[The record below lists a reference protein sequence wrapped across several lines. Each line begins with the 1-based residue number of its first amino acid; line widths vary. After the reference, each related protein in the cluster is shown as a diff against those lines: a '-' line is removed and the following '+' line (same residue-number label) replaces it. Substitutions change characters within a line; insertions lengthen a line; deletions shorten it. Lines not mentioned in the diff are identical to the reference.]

1 MHNEKFTER
10 GKQTAGVFAYWCTPI
25 FFWSLDKKGSP
36 MGDLR
41 PEKIAIVAEVQ
52 EKFSNAEAIILTEYR
67 GLNVTDMAVLRD
79 AMKQAGGEYKVYKN
93 TLVRVAAKE
102 LNLEI
107 EELLVG
113 PTAIAFTGTRPDGSP
128 GDPVSIA
135 KALTNF
141 AKSNEDLIIKGGML
155 EGALLSTEEIT
166 ALSKIAPREELLARL
181 AGGMAAP
188 LREFAGL
195 LNAIPQNFAYA
206 LSALIEAGGAGSPEV
221 ELPEVDEEASLEDA
235 GEEISGSVD
244 PTEPGTDKDE
254 DDSNEESLE
263 NNKIDGDA
271 NENEES

>member
-1 MHNEKFTER
+1 
-10 GKQTAGVFAYWCTPI
+10 
-25 FFWSLDKKGSP
+25 
-36 MGDLR
+36 MGEPR
-41 PEKIAIVAEVQ
+41 PEKIAVVAEVQ
-52 EKFSNAEAIILTEYR
+52 EKFSNAEAVILTEYR
-67 GLNVTDMAVLRD
+67 GLDVTDMAVLRA

-141 AKSNEDLIIKGGML
+141 AKDHEDLIIKGGVL

-188 LREFAGL
+188 LREFASL

-206 LSALIEAGGAGSPEV
+206 LSALIEAGGAGTGTAETIEAVSD
-221 ELPEVDEEASLEDA
+221 DEAPSQDA
-235 GEEISGSVD
+235 EEETSESVGSS
-244 PTEPGTDKDE
+244 ESGTDD
-254 DDSNEESLE
+254 DDSEEESVE
-263 NNKIDGDA
+263 DNKIDGNA

>member
-1 MHNEKFTER
+1 
-10 GKQTAGVFAYWCTPI
+10 
-25 FFWSLDKKGSP
+25 
-36 MGDLR
+36 MGDPR

-52 EKFSNAEAIILTEYR
+52 EKFSNSEAVILTEYR
-67 GLNVTDMAVLRD
+67 GLDVTDMAVLRT

-113 PTAIAFTGTRPDGSP
+113 PTAIAFTGTRPDGSS

-141 AKSNEDLIIKGGML
+141 AKDHEDLIIKGGML

-188 LREFAGL
+188 LREFASL
-195 LNAIPQNFAYA
+195 LNAVPQNFAYA
-206 LSALIEAGGAGSPEV
+206 LSALIEAGGAGTGTDEATADVVSDDES
-221 ELPEVDEEASLEDA
+221 EDEAADAESDEEASSGDA
-235 GEEISGSVD
+235 EEETSESVGSSESG
-244 PTEPGTDKDE
+244 TDE
-254 DDSNEESLE
+254 DDSEEESVE

>member
-1 MHNEKFTER
+1 
-10 GKQTAGVFAYWCTPI
+10 
-25 FFWSLDKKGSP
+25 
-36 MGDLR
+36 MGEPR

-52 EKFSNAEAIILTEYR
+52 EKFSNSEAVILTEYR
-67 GLNVTDMAVLRD
+67 GLDVTDMAVLRT

-113 PTAIAFTGTRPDGSP
+113 PTAIAFTGTRPDGSS

-141 AKSNEDLIIKGGML
+141 AKDHEDLIIKGGML

-188 LREFAGL
+188 LREFASL
-195 LNAIPQNFAYA
+195 LNAVPQNFAYA
-206 LSALIEAGGAGSPEV
+206 LSALIEAGGAATGTDEAT
-221 ELPEVDEEASLEDA
+221 VDVVSDDEAADAESNEETASEDA
-235 GEEISGSVD
+235 EEETSESEDSSESGA
-244 PTEPGTDKDE
+244 DE
-254 DDSNEESLE
+254 DDSEEESVE

>member
-1 MHNEKFTER
+1 
-10 GKQTAGVFAYWCTPI
+10 
-25 FFWSLDKKGSP
+25 
-36 MGDLR
+36 MGDPR

-52 EKFSNAEAIILTEYR
+52 EKFSNSEAVILTEYR
-67 GLNVTDMAVLRD
+67 GLDVTDMAVLRT

-113 PTAIAFTGTRPDGSP
+113 PTAIAFTGTRSDGSS

-141 AKSNEDLIIKGGML
+141 AKDHEDLIIKGGML

-188 LREFAGL
+188 LREFASL
-195 LNAIPQNFAYA
+195 LNAVPQNFAYA
-206 LSALIEAGGAGSPEV
+206 LSALIESGGVGTGTDETADAVS
-221 ELPEVDEEASLEDA
+221 DEETPSEDA
-235 GEEISGSVD
+235 EEETAESVGSSESG
-244 PTEPGTDKDE
+244 TDE
-254 DDSNEESLE
+254 DDSEEESVE

>member
-1 MHNEKFTER
+1 
-10 GKQTAGVFAYWCTPI
+10 
-25 FFWSLDKKGSP
+25 
-36 MGDLR
+36 MGEPR
-41 PEKIAIVAEVQ
+41 PEKIAVVAEVQ
-52 EKFSNAEAIILTEYR
+52 EKFSNAEAVILTEYR
-67 GLNVTDMAVLRD
+67 GLDVTDMAVLRA

-93 TLVRVAAKE
+93 TLVRVAVKE

-113 PTAIAFTGTRPDGSP
+113 PTAIAFTGTRPDGSS

-141 AKSNEDLIIKGGML
+141 AKDHEDLIIKGGVL

-188 LREFAGL
+188 LREFASL

-206 LSALIEAGGAGSPEV
+206 LSALIEAGGAGTGTDEATEAVSDDEATEAVSDDEATEAVPDDEAPSQDAEEETSESV
-221 ELPEVDEEASLEDA
+221 GSSESGTDDDSDEESVED
-235 GEEISGSVD
+235 
-244 PTEPGTDKDE
+244 
-254 DDSNEESLE
+254 
-263 NNKIDGDA
+263 NKIDGDA

>member
-1 MHNEKFTER
+1 
-10 GKQTAGVFAYWCTPI
+10 
-25 FFWSLDKKGSP
+25 
-36 MGDLR
+36 MGEPR
-41 PEKIAIVAEVQ
+41 PEKIAVVAEVQ
-52 EKFSNAEAIILTEYR
+52 EKFSNAEAVILTEYR
-67 GLNVTDMAVLRD
+67 GLDVTDMAVLRA

-113 PTAIAFTGTRPDGSP
+113 PTAIAFTGTRPDGSS

-141 AKSNEDLIIKGGML
+141 AKDHEDLIIKGGVL

-188 LREFAGL
+188 LREFASL

-206 LSALIEAGGAGSPEV
+206 LSALIEAGGAGTGTDEATEAVSDDEATEAVSDDEATEAVPDDEAPSQDAEEETSESV
-221 ELPEVDEEASLEDA
+221 GSSESGTDDDSDEESVED
-235 GEEISGSVD
+235 
-244 PTEPGTDKDE
+244 
-254 DDSNEESLE
+254 
-263 NNKIDGDA
+263 NKIDGDA

>member
-1 MHNEKFTER
+1 
-10 GKQTAGVFAYWCTPI
+10 
-25 FFWSLDKKGSP
+25 
-36 MGDLR
+36 MGDPR

-52 EKFSNAEAIILTEYR
+52 EKFSNAEAVILTEYR
-67 GLNVTDMAVLRD
+67 GLDVTDMAVLRT

-113 PTAIAFTGTRPDGSP
+113 PTAIAFTGTRPDGSS

-135 KALTNF
+135 KVLTNF
-141 AKSNEDLIIKGGML
+141 SKDHEDLIIKGGVL

-188 LREFAGL
+188 LREFASL

-206 LSALIEAGGAGSPEV
+206 LSALIEAGGAGTGTAETTEAVSDDEAPSQDAEEETSESV
-221 ELPEVDEEASLEDA
+221 GSSESGTDDDDSDEESVED
-235 GEEISGSVD
+235 
-244 PTEPGTDKDE
+244 
-254 DDSNEESLE
+254 
-263 NNKIDGDA
+263 NKIDGDA

>member
-1 MHNEKFTER
+1 
-10 GKQTAGVFAYWCTPI
+10 
-25 FFWSLDKKGSP
+25 
-36 MGDLR
+36 MGDPR
-41 PEKIAIVAEVQ
+41 PEKIAVVAEVQ
-52 EKFSNAEAIILTEYR
+52 EKFSNAEAVILTEYR
-67 GLNVTDMAVLRD
+67 GLDVTDMAVLRA

-113 PTAIAFTGTRPDGSP
+113 PTAIAFTGTRPDGSS

-141 AKSNEDLIIKGGML
+141 AKDHEDLIIKGGVL

-188 LREFAGL
+188 LREFASL

-206 LSALIEAGGAGSPEV
+206 LSALIEAGGAGTGTDEATVADDEATEAVPDDEAPSQDAEEETSESV
-221 ELPEVDEEASLEDA
+221 GSSESGTDDDSDEESVED
-235 GEEISGSVD
+235 
-244 PTEPGTDKDE
+244 
-254 DDSNEESLE
+254 
-263 NNKIDGDA
+263 NKIDGDA

>member
-1 MHNEKFTER
+1 
-10 GKQTAGVFAYWCTPI
+10 
-25 FFWSLDKKGSP
+25 
-36 MGDLR
+36 MGEPR
-41 PEKIAIVAEVQ
+41 TEKIAVVAEVQ
-52 EKFSNAEAIILTEYR
+52 EKFSNAEAVILTEYR
-67 GLNVTDMAVLRD
+67 GLDVTDMAVLRA

-113 PTAIAFTGTRPDGSP
+113 PTAIAFTGTRPDGSS

-141 AKSNEDLIIKGGML
+141 AKDHEDLIIKGGVL

-188 LREFAGL
+188 LREFASL

-206 LSALIEAGGAGSPEV
+206 LSALIEAGGAGTGTDGATEAVSDDEAPSQGAEEETSESVGSPE
-221 ELPEVDEEASLEDA
+221 S
-235 GEEISGSVD
+235 
-244 PTEPGTDKDE
+244 GTDD
-254 DDSNEESLE
+254 DDSEEESVE
-263 NNKIDGDA
+263 DNKIDGDA

>member
-1 MHNEKFTER
+1 
-10 GKQTAGVFAYWCTPI
+10 
-25 FFWSLDKKGSP
+25 
-36 MGDLR
+36 MGEPR
-41 PEKIAIVAEVQ
+41 PEKIAVVAEVQ
-52 EKFSNAEAIILTEYR
+52 EKFSNAEAVILTEYR
-67 GLNVTDMAVLRD
+67 GLDVTDMAVLRA

-113 PTAIAFTGTRPDGSP
+113 PTAIAFTGTRPDGSS

-141 AKSNEDLIIKGGML
+141 AKDHEDLIIKGGVL

-188 LREFAGL
+188 LREFASL

-206 LSALIEAGGAGSPEV
+206 LSALIEAGGAGTETDEATEAVADDEAPSQDAEEETSESV
-221 ELPEVDEEASLEDA
+221 GSSESGTDDDSDEESVED
-235 GEEISGSVD
+235 
-244 PTEPGTDKDE
+244 
-254 DDSNEESLE
+254 
-263 NNKIDGDA
+263 NKIDGDA

>member
-1 MHNEKFTER
+1 
-10 GKQTAGVFAYWCTPI
+10 
-25 FFWSLDKKGSP
+25 
-36 MGDLR
+36 MGDPR

-52 EKFSNAEAIILTEYR
+52 EKFSNAEAVILTEYR
-67 GLNVTDMAVLRD
+67 GLDVTDMAVLRT

-113 PTAIAFTGTRPDGSP
+113 PTAIAFTGIRPDGSS

-135 KALTNF
+135 KVLTNF
-141 AKSNEDLIIKGGML
+141 SKDHEDLIIKGGVL

-188 LREFAGL
+188 LREFASL

-206 LSALIEAGGAGSPEV
+206 LSALIEAGGAGTGTDETTEAVSDDEATEAV
-221 ELPEVDEEASLEDA
+221 SDDEATEAVSDEEAPSQDAEEDTS
-235 GEEISGSVD
+235 ESVGSS
-244 PTEPGTDKDE
+244 ESGTD
-254 DDSNEESLE
+254 DDSDEESVE
-263 NNKIDGDA
+263 DNKIDGDA

>member
-1 MHNEKFTER
+1 
-10 GKQTAGVFAYWCTPI
+10 
-25 FFWSLDKKGSP
+25 
-36 MGDLR
+36 MGEPR
-41 PEKIAIVAEVQ
+41 PEKIAVVAEVQ
-52 EKFSNAEAIILTEYR
+52 EKFSNAEAVILTEYR
-67 GLNVTDMAVLRD
+67 GLDVTDMAVLRA

-113 PTAIAFTGTRPDGSP
+113 PTAIAFTGTRPDGSS

-141 AKSNEDLIIKGGML
+141 AKDHEDLIIKGGVL

-188 LREFAGL
+188 LREFASL

-206 LSALIEAGGAGSPEV
+206 LSALIEAGGAGTGTDGATEAVSDDEAPSQGAEEETSESVGSPE
-221 ELPEVDEEASLEDA
+221 S
-235 GEEISGSVD
+235 
-244 PTEPGTDKDE
+244 GTDD
-254 DDSNEESLE
+254 DDSEEESVE
-263 NNKIDGDA
+263 DNKIDGDA

>member
-1 MHNEKFTER
+1 
-10 GKQTAGVFAYWCTPI
+10 
-25 FFWSLDKKGSP
+25 
-36 MGDLR
+36 MGDPR

-52 EKFSNAEAIILTEYR
+52 EKFSNAEAVILTEYR
-67 GLNVTDMAVLRD
+67 GLNVTDMAALRT

-128 GDPVSIA
+128 GDPVSVA

-181 AGGMAAP
+181 AGGIAAP
-188 LREFAGL
+188 LREFASL
-195 LNAIPQNFAYA
+195 LNAVPQNFAYA
-206 LSALIEAGGAGSPEV
+206 LSALINAGGAGSGTDEAVEV
-221 ELPEVDEEASLEDA
+221 ESVDEAPPKDA
-235 GEEISGSVD
+235 EEETSESVGSSESG
-244 PTEPGTDKDE
+244 TDE
-254 DDSNEESLE
+254 DDSDEELVES
-263 NNKIDGDA
+263 NKIDGDA

>member
-1 MHNEKFTER
+1 
-10 GKQTAGVFAYWCTPI
+10 
-25 FFWSLDKKGSP
+25 
-36 MGDLR
+36 MGEPR
-41 PEKIAIVAEVQ
+41 PEKIAVVAEVQ
-52 EKFSNAEAIILTEYR
+52 EKFSNAEAVILTEYR
-67 GLNVTDMAVLRD
+67 GLDVTDMAVLRA

-113 PTAIAFTGTRPDGSP
+113 PTAIAFTGTRPDGSS

-141 AKSNEDLIIKGGML
+141 AKDHEDLIIKGGVL

-188 LREFAGL
+188 LREFASL

-206 LSALIEAGGAGSPEV
+206 LSALIEAGGAG
-221 ELPEVDEEASLEDA
+221 
-235 GEEISGSVD
+235 
-244 PTEPGTDKDE
+244 TGTDEATEAVSDDE
-254 DDSNEESLE
+254 ATEAVSDDEATEAVSDDEAPSQDAEEETSESVGSSESGTDDDDSEEESVE
-263 NNKIDGDA
+263 DNKIDGDA

>member
-1 MHNEKFTER
+1 
-10 GKQTAGVFAYWCTPI
+10 
-25 FFWSLDKKGSP
+25 
-36 MGDLR
+36 MGDPR
-41 PEKIAIVAEVQ
+41 PEKIAVVAEVQ
-52 EKFSNAEAIILTEYR
+52 EKFSNAEAVILTEYR
-67 GLNVTDMAVLRD
+67 GLDVTDMAVLRA

-113 PTAIAFTGTRPDGSP
+113 PTAIAFTGTRPDGSS

-141 AKSNEDLIIKGGML
+141 AKDHEDLIIKGGVL

-181 AGGMAAP
+181 AGGIAAP
-188 LREFAGL
+188 LREFASL

-206 LSALIEAGGAGSPEV
+206 LSALIEAGGAGTGTDETTEAVSDDEASSQDAEEETSESV
-221 ELPEVDEEASLEDA
+221 GSSESGTDDDSDEESVED
-235 GEEISGSVD
+235 
-244 PTEPGTDKDE
+244 
-254 DDSNEESLE
+254 
-263 NNKIDGDA
+263 NKIDGDA

>member
-1 MHNEKFTER
+1 
-10 GKQTAGVFAYWCTPI
+10 
-25 FFWSLDKKGSP
+25 
-36 MGDLR
+36 MGEPR
-41 PEKIAIVAEVQ
+41 PEKIAVVAEVQ
-52 EKFSNAEAIILTEYR
+52 EKFSNAEAVILTEYR
-67 GLNVTDMAVLRD
+67 GLDVTDMAVLRA

-113 PTAIAFTGTRPDGSP
+113 PTAIAFTGTRPDGSS

-141 AKSNEDLIIKGGML
+141 AKDHEDLIIKGGVL

-188 LREFAGL
+188 LREFASL

-206 LSALIEAGGAGSPEV
+206 LSALIEAGGAGTGTDGATEAVSDDEAPSQDAEEETSESV
-221 ELPEVDEEASLEDA
+221 GSSESGTDDDSDEESVED
-235 GEEISGSVD
+235 
-244 PTEPGTDKDE
+244 
-254 DDSNEESLE
+254 
-263 NNKIDGDA
+263 NKIDGDA

>member
-1 MHNEKFTER
+1 
-10 GKQTAGVFAYWCTPI
+10 
-25 FFWSLDKKGSP
+25 
-36 MGDLR
+36 MGDPR
-41 PEKIAIVAEVQ
+41 PEKIAVVAEVQ
-52 EKFSNAEAIILTEYR
+52 EKFSNAEAVILTEYR
-67 GLNVTDMAVLRD
+67 GLDVTDMAVLRT

-113 PTAIAFTGTRPDGSP
+113 PTAIAFTGIRPDGSS

-135 KALTNF
+135 KVLTNF
-141 AKSNEDLIIKGGML
+141 SKDHEDLIIKGGVL

-188 LREFAGL
+188 LREFASL

-206 LSALIEAGGAGSPEV
+206 LSALIEAGGAGTGTDEATAAVSDDEAPSQDAEEETSESV
-221 ELPEVDEEASLEDA
+221 GSSESGTDDDSDEESVED
-235 GEEISGSVD
+235 
-244 PTEPGTDKDE
+244 
-254 DDSNEESLE
+254 
-263 NNKIDGDA
+263 NKIDGDA

>member
-1 MHNEKFTER
+1 
-10 GKQTAGVFAYWCTPI
+10 
-25 FFWSLDKKGSP
+25 
-36 MGDLR
+36 MGEPR
-41 PEKIAIVAEVQ
+41 TEKIAVVAEVQ
-52 EKFSNAEAIILTEYR
+52 EKFSNAEAVILTEYR
-67 GLNVTDMAVLRD
+67 GLDVTDMAVLRA

-113 PTAIAFTGTRPDGSP
+113 PTAIAFTGTRPDGSS

-141 AKSNEDLIIKGGML
+141 AKDHEDLVIKGGML

-188 LREFAGL
+188 LREFASL

-206 LSALIEAGGAGSPEV
+206 LSALIEAGGAGTGTDGATEAVSDDEAPSQGAEEETSESVGSPE
-221 ELPEVDEEASLEDA
+221 S
-235 GEEISGSVD
+235 
-244 PTEPGTDKDE
+244 GTDD
-254 DDSNEESLE
+254 DDSEEESVE
-263 NNKIDGDA
+263 DNKIDGDA

>member
-1 MHNEKFTER
+1 
-10 GKQTAGVFAYWCTPI
+10 
-25 FFWSLDKKGSP
+25 
-36 MGDLR
+36 MGDPR

-52 EKFSNAEAIILTEYR
+52 EKFSNAEAVILTEYR
-67 GLNVTDMAVLRD
+67 GLNVTDMADLRV

-128 GDPVSIA
+128 GDPVSVA

-181 AGGMAAP
+181 AGGIAAP
-188 LREFAGL
+188 LREFASL
-195 LNAIPQNFAYA
+195 LNAVPQNFAYA
-206 LSALIEAGGAGSPEV
+206 LSALINAGGAGSGTDEAVEV
-221 ELPEVDEEASLEDA
+221 ESVDEAPPKDA
-235 GEEISGSVD
+235 EEETSESVGSSESG
-244 PTEPGTDKDE
+244 TDE
-254 DDSNEESLE
+254 DDSDEELVES
-263 NNKIDGDA
+263 NKIDGDA

>member
-1 MHNEKFTER
+1 
-10 GKQTAGVFAYWCTPI
+10 
-25 FFWSLDKKGSP
+25 
-36 MGDLR
+36 
-41 PEKIAIVAEVQ
+41 
-52 EKFSNAEAIILTEYR
+52 
-67 GLNVTDMAVLRD
+67 
-79 AMKQAGGEYKVYKN
+79 MKQAGGEYKVYKN

-113 PTAIAFTGTRPDGSP
+113 PTAIAFTGTRPDGSS

-141 AKSNEDLIIKGGML
+141 AKDHEDLIIKGGML

-188 LREFAGL
+188 LREFASL
-195 LNAIPQNFAYA
+195 LNAVPQNFAYA
-206 LSALIEAGGAGSPEV
+206 LSALIEAGGAGTGTDEATADVVSDDES
-221 ELPEVDEEASLEDA
+221 EDEAADAESDEEASSGDA
-235 GEEISGSVD
+235 EEETSESVGSSESG
-244 PTEPGTDKDE
+244 TDE
-254 DDSNEESLE
+254 DDSEEESVE

>member
-1 MHNEKFTER
+1 
-10 GKQTAGVFAYWCTPI
+10 
-25 FFWSLDKKGSP
+25 
-36 MGDLR
+36 MGDPR

-52 EKFSNAEAIILTEYR
+52 EKFSNAEAVILTEYR
-67 GLNVTDMAVLRD
+67 GLDVTDMAVLRA

-113 PTAIAFTGTRPDGSP
+113 PTAIAFTGTRPDGSS

-141 AKSNEDLIIKGGML
+141 AKDHEDLIIKGGVL

-188 LREFAGL
+188 LREFASL

-206 LSALIEAGGAGSPEV
+206 LSALIEAGGAGAGTDEATEAVSDDEATEV
-221 ELPEVDEEASLEDA
+221 VSDDEAPSQDAEEETSESLGSSESGTDDNDSDEESVED
-235 GEEISGSVD
+235 
-244 PTEPGTDKDE
+244 
-254 DDSNEESLE
+254 
-263 NNKIDGDA
+263 NKIDGDA

>member
-1 MHNEKFTER
+1 
-10 GKQTAGVFAYWCTPI
+10 
-25 FFWSLDKKGSP
+25 
-36 MGDLR
+36 MGEPR
-41 PEKIAIVAEVQ
+41 PEKIAVVAEVQ
-52 EKFSNAEAIILTEYR
+52 EKFSNAEAVILTEYR
-67 GLNVTDMAVLRD
+67 GLDVTDMAVLRA

-113 PTAIAFTGTRPDGSP
+113 PTAIAFTGIRPDGSS

-135 KALTNF
+135 KVLTNF
-141 AKSNEDLIIKGGML
+141 SKDHKDLIIKGGVL

-188 LREFAGL
+188 LREFASL

-206 LSALIEAGGAGSPEV
+206 LSALIEAGGAG
-221 ELPEVDEEASLEDA
+221 
-235 GEEISGSVD
+235 
-244 PTEPGTDKDE
+244 TGTDGATEAVSDDE
-254 DDSNEESLE
+254 APSQGAEEETSESVGSSESGTDDDDSEEESVE
-263 NNKIDGDA
+263 DNKIDGDA

>member
-1 MHNEKFTER
+1 
-10 GKQTAGVFAYWCTPI
+10 
-25 FFWSLDKKGSP
+25 
-36 MGDLR
+36 MGDPR

-52 EKFSNAEAIILTEYR
+52 EKFSNAEAVILTEYR
-67 GLNVTDMAVLRD
+67 GLNVTDMAALRA

-113 PTAIAFTGTRPDGSP
+113 PTAIAFTGNRPDGSP
-128 GDPVSIA
+128 GDPVSVA

-181 AGGMAAP
+181 AGGIAAP
-188 LREFAGL
+188 LREFASL
-195 LNAIPQNFAYA
+195 LNAVPQNFAYA
-206 LSALIEAGGAGSPEV
+206 LSALINAGGAGSGTDEAVEV
-221 ELPEVDEEASLEDA
+221 ESVDEAVEVE
-235 GEEISGSVD
+235 SVD
-244 PTEPGTDKDE
+244 EAPPKDAEEETSESVGSSESGTDE
-254 DDSNEESLE
+254 DDSDEELVES
-263 NNKIDGDA
+263 NKIDGDA

>member
-1 MHNEKFTER
+1 
-10 GKQTAGVFAYWCTPI
+10 
-25 FFWSLDKKGSP
+25 
-36 MGDLR
+36 MGDPR

-52 EKFSNAEAIILTEYR
+52 EKFSNAEAVILTEYR
-67 GLNVTDMAVLRD
+67 GLDVTDMAVLRT

-113 PTAIAFTGTRPDGSP
+113 PTAIAFTGTRPDGSS

-135 KALTNF
+135 KTLTNF
-141 AKSNEDLIIKGGML
+141 AKDHEDLIIKGGML
-155 EGALLSTEEIT
+155 EGELLSTNEIT

-188 LREFAGL
+188 LREFASL
-195 LNAIPQNFAYA
+195 LNAVPQNFAYA
-206 LSALIEAGGAGSPEV
+206 LSALIEAGGAGAGTDETTEAVSDDETVETDSDDEV
-221 ELPEVDEEASLEDA
+221 AEVNSDDETPSEDTEEETTESLSSSESGTDEGDSDEE
-235 GEEISGSVD
+235 SV
-244 PTEPGTDKDE
+244 
-254 DDSNEESLE
+254 E

>member
-1 MHNEKFTER
+1 
-10 GKQTAGVFAYWCTPI
+10 
-25 FFWSLDKKGSP
+25 
-36 MGDLR
+36 MGDPR

-52 EKFSNAEAIILTEYR
+52 EKFSNSEAVILTEYR
-67 GLNVTDMAVLRD
+67 GLDVTDMAVLRT

-113 PTAIAFTGTRPDGSP
+113 PTAIAFTGTRPDGSS

-141 AKSNEDLIIKGGML
+141 AKDHEDLIIKGVML
-155 EGALLSTEEIT
+155 EGVLLSTEEIT

-188 LREFAGL
+188 LREFASL
-195 LNAIPQNFAYA
+195 LNAVPQNFAYA
-206 LSALIEAGGAGSPEV
+206 LSALIEAGGAG
-221 ELPEVDEEASLEDA
+221 
-235 GEEISGSVD
+235 
-244 PTEPGTDKDE
+244 PGTDEATADVVSDDE
-254 DDSNEESLE
+254 TADVESEEEAADVESEEEAADAESDEEDSSGDAEGEISESVGSSESGTDESDSEEESVE

>member
-1 MHNEKFTER
+1 
-10 GKQTAGVFAYWCTPI
+10 
-25 FFWSLDKKGSP
+25 
-36 MGDLR
+36 MGDPR
-41 PEKIAIVAEVQ
+41 PEKIAVVAEVQ
-52 EKFSNAEAIILTEYR
+52 EKFSNAEAVILTEYR
-67 GLNVTDMAVLRD
+67 GLDVTDMAVLRA

-113 PTAIAFTGTRPDGSP
+113 PTAIAFTGTRPDGSS

-141 AKSNEDLIIKGGML
+141 AKDHEDLIIKGGVL

-188 LREFAGL
+188 LREFASL

-206 LSALIEAGGAGSPEV
+206 LSALIEAGGAGTGTDEATEAVSDDEATEAVSDDEATEAVSDDEAPSQDAEEETSESV
-221 ELPEVDEEASLEDA
+221 GSSESGTDDDSDEESVED
-235 GEEISGSVD
+235 
-244 PTEPGTDKDE
+244 
-254 DDSNEESLE
+254 
-263 NNKIDGDA
+263 NKIDGDA

>member
-1 MHNEKFTER
+1 
-10 GKQTAGVFAYWCTPI
+10 
-25 FFWSLDKKGSP
+25 
-36 MGDLR
+36 MGDPR

-52 EKFSNAEAIILTEYR
+52 EKFSNAEAVILTEYR
-67 GLNVTDMAVLRD
+67 RLDVTDMAVLRA

-113 PTAIAFTGTRPDGSP
+113 PTAIAFTGTSPDGSS

-141 AKSNEDLIIKGGML
+141 AKDHEDLIIKGGLL

-188 LREFAGL
+188 LREFASL
-195 LNAIPQNFAYA
+195 INAIPQNFAYA
-206 LSALIEAGGAGSPEV
+206 LSALIEAGGAGTGTDEATEAVSDDEAPSSDAEEETSESV
-221 ELPEVDEEASLEDA
+221 GSSESGADDDDSDEESVED
-235 GEEISGSVD
+235 
-244 PTEPGTDKDE
+244 
-254 DDSNEESLE
+254 
-263 NNKIDGDA
+263 NKIDGDA

>member
-1 MHNEKFTER
+1 
-10 GKQTAGVFAYWCTPI
+10 
-25 FFWSLDKKGSP
+25 
-36 MGDLR
+36 MGEPR
-41 PEKIAIVAEVQ
+41 PEKIAVVAEVQ
-52 EKFSNAEAIILTEYR
+52 EKFSNAEAVILTEYR
-67 GLNVTDMAVLRD
+67 GLDVTDMAVLRA

-113 PTAIAFTGTRPDGSP
+113 PTAIAFTGTRPDGSS

-141 AKSNEDLIIKGGML
+141 AKDHEDLIIKGGVL

-188 LREFAGL
+188 LREFASL

-206 LSALIEAGGAGSPEV
+206 LSALIEAGGAG
-221 ELPEVDEEASLEDA
+221 
-235 GEEISGSVD
+235 
-244 PTEPGTDKDE
+244 TGTDEATEAVSDDEATGAVSDDEATEAVPDDEAPSQDAEEETSESVGSSESGADE
-254 DDSNEESLE
+254 DDSDEESVE
-263 NNKIDGDA
+263 DNKIDGDA

>member
-1 MHNEKFTER
+1 
-10 GKQTAGVFAYWCTPI
+10 
-25 FFWSLDKKGSP
+25 
-36 MGDLR
+36 MGDPR

-52 EKFSNAEAIILTEYR
+52 EKFSNAEAVILTEYR
-67 GLNVTDMAVLRD
+67 GLDVTDMAVLRT

-113 PTAIAFTGTRPDGSP
+113 PTAIAFTGIRPDGSS

-135 KALTNF
+135 KVLTNF
-141 AKSNEDLIIKGGML
+141 SKDHKDLIIKGGVL

-188 LREFAGL
+188 LREFASL

-206 LSALIEAGGAGSPEV
+206 LSALIEAGGAGTETAETTEAVSD
-221 ELPEVDEEASLEDA
+221 DEAPSQDA
-235 GEEISGSVD
+235 EEETSESVGSS
-244 PTEPGTDKDE
+244 ESGTDD
-254 DDSNEESLE
+254 DDSEEESVE
-263 NNKIDGDA
+263 DNKIDGNA

>member
-1 MHNEKFTER
+1 
-10 GKQTAGVFAYWCTPI
+10 
-25 FFWSLDKKGSP
+25 
-36 MGDLR
+36 MGDPR

-52 EKFSNAEAIILTEYR
+52 EKFSNAEAVILTEYR
-67 GLNVTDMAVLRD
+67 GLNVTDMAALRV

-128 GDPVSIA
+128 GDPVSVA

-181 AGGMAAP
+181 AGGIAAP
-188 LREFAGL
+188 LREFASL
-195 LNAIPQNFAYA
+195 LNAVPQNFAYA
-206 LSALIEAGGAGSPEV
+206 LSALINAGGAGSGTDEAVEV
-221 ELPEVDEEASLEDA
+221 ESVDEAPPKDA
-235 GEEISGSVD
+235 EEETSESVGSSESG
-244 PTEPGTDKDE
+244 TDE
-254 DDSNEESLE
+254 DDSDEELVES
-263 NNKIDGDA
+263 NKIDGDA

>member
-1 MHNEKFTER
+1 
-10 GKQTAGVFAYWCTPI
+10 
-25 FFWSLDKKGSP
+25 
-36 MGDLR
+36 MGAPR

-52 EKFSNAEAIILTEYR
+52 EKFSNAEAVILTEYR
-67 GLNVTDMAVLRD
+67 GLDVTDMAVLRT

-113 PTAIAFTGTRPDGSP
+113 PTAIAFTGIRPDGSS

-135 KALTNF
+135 KVLTNF
-141 AKSNEDLIIKGGML
+141 SKDHEDLIIKGGVL

-188 LREFAGL
+188 LREFASL

-206 LSALIEAGGAGSPEV
+206 LSALIEAGGAGTET
-221 ELPEVDEEASLEDA
+221 DETTEAVSDDEAPSQDA
-235 GEEISGSVD
+235 EEETSESVGSS
-244 PTEPGTDKDE
+244 ESGTDD
-254 DDSNEESLE
+254 DDSEEESVE
-263 NNKIDGDA
+263 DNKIDGNA

>member
-1 MHNEKFTER
+1 
-10 GKQTAGVFAYWCTPI
+10 
-25 FFWSLDKKGSP
+25 
-36 MGDLR
+36 MGEPR

-52 EKFSNAEAIILTEYR
+52 EKFSNAEAVILTEYR
-67 GLNVTDMAVLRD
+67 GLDVTDMAVLRT

-113 PTAIAFTGTRPDGSP
+113 PTAIAFTGTRPDGSN

-141 AKSNEDLIIKGGML
+141 AKDHEDLIIKGGML

-188 LREFAGL
+188 LRDFASL

-206 LSALIEAGGAGSPEV
+206 LSALIEAGGARIGTDEAADSKSA
-221 ELPEVDEEASLEDA
+221 EEAPSEDA
-235 GEEISGSVD
+235 EEEISESVGSS
-244 PTEPGTDKDE
+244 ESGTDE
-254 DDSNEESLE
+254 DDSVEESVE

>member
-1 MHNEKFTER
+1 
-10 GKQTAGVFAYWCTPI
+10 
-25 FFWSLDKKGSP
+25 
-36 MGDLR
+36 MGEPR

-52 EKFSNAEAIILTEYR
+52 EKFSNAEAVILTEYR
-67 GLNVTDMAVLRD
+67 GLDVTDMAVLRN

-113 PTAIAFTGTRPDGSP
+113 PTAIAFTGTRPDGSS

-135 KALTNF
+135 KTLTNF
-141 AKSNEDLIIKGGML
+141 AKDHEDLIIKGGML
-155 EGALLSTEEIT
+155 EGQLLSTNEIT

-188 LREFAGL
+188 LREFASL
-195 LNAIPQNFAYA
+195 LNAVPQNFAYA
-206 LSALIEAGGAGSPEV
+206 LSGLIEAGGAGAGTDETTEAVSDDETVETDSDDEV
-221 ELPEVDEEASLEDA
+221 AEVNSDDETPSEDTEEETTESVSSSESGTDEGDSDEE
-235 GEEISGSVD
+235 SV
-244 PTEPGTDKDE
+244 
-254 DDSNEESLE
+254 E

>member
-1 MHNEKFTER
+1 
-10 GKQTAGVFAYWCTPI
+10 
-25 FFWSLDKKGSP
+25 
-36 MGDLR
+36 MGDPR

-52 EKFSNAEAIILTEYR
+52 EKFSNAEAVILTEYR
-67 GLNVTDMAVLRD
+67 GLDVTDMAVLRT

-113 PTAIAFTGTRPDGSP
+113 PTAIAFTGIRPDGSS

-135 KALTNF
+135 KVLTNF
-141 AKSNEDLIIKGGML
+141 SKDHEDLIIKGGVL

-188 LREFAGL
+188 LREFASL

-206 LSALIEAGGAGSPEV
+206 LSALIEAGGAGTGTDEATEAVSDDEATEAV
-221 ELPEVDEEASLEDA
+221 SDDEATEAVSDEEAPSQDAEEDTS
-235 GEEISGSVD
+235 ESVGSS
-244 PTEPGTDKDE
+244 ESGTD
-254 DDSNEESLE
+254 DDSDEESVE
-263 NNKIDGDA
+263 DNKIDGDA

>member
-1 MHNEKFTER
+1 
-10 GKQTAGVFAYWCTPI
+10 
-25 FFWSLDKKGSP
+25 
-36 MGDLR
+36 MGEPR
-41 PEKIAIVAEVQ
+41 PEKIAVVAEVQ
-52 EKFSNAEAIILTEYR
+52 EKFSNAEAVILTEYR
-67 GLNVTDMAVLRD
+67 GLDVTDMAVLRA

-113 PTAIAFTGTRPDGSP
+113 PTAIAFTGTRPDGSS

-141 AKSNEDLIIKGGML
+141 AKDHEDLIIKGGVL

-188 LREFAGL
+188 LREFASL

-206 LSALIEAGGAGSPEV
+206 LSALIEAGGAGTGTDETTEAVSDDEATEAV
-221 ELPEVDEEASLEDA
+221 SDDEATEAVSDEEAPSQDAEEDTS
-235 GEEISGSVD
+235 ESVGSS
-244 PTEPGTDKDE
+244 ESGTD
-254 DDSNEESLE
+254 DDSDEESVE
-263 NNKIDGDA
+263 DNKIDGDA

>member
-1 MHNEKFTER
+1 M
-10 GKQTAGVFAYWCTPI
+10 
-25 FFWSLDKKGSP
+25 
-36 MGDLR
+36 
-41 PEKIAIVAEVQ
+41 Q
-52 EKFSNAEAIILTEYR
+52 EKFSNAEAVILTEYR
-67 GLNVTDMAVLRD
+67 GLDVTDMAVLRT

-113 PTAIAFTGTRPDGSP
+113 PTAIAFTGIRPDGSS

-135 KALTNF
+135 KVLANF
-141 AKSNEDLIIKGGML
+141 SKDHEDLIIKGGVL
-155 EGALLSTEEIT
+155 EGALLSSEEIT

-188 LREFAGL
+188 LREFASL

-206 LSALIEAGGAGSPEV
+206 LSALIEAGGAGTET
-221 ELPEVDEEASLEDA
+221 DETTEAVSDDEAPSQDA
-235 GEEISGSVD
+235 EEETSESVGSS
-244 PTEPGTDKDE
+244 ESGTDD
-254 DDSNEESLE
+254 DDSEEESVE
-263 NNKIDGDA
+263 DNKIDGNA